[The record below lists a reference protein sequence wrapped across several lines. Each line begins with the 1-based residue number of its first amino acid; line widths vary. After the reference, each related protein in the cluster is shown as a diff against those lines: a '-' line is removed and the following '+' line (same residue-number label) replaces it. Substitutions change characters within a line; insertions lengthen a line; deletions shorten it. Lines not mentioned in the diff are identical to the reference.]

1 MKKNILWMLTGLAA
15 ILICGLTVTTLS
27 ACSSDDD
34 KNDKADATVEKEV
47 MYAVQISDDV
57 LKVANVEVNYV
68 DQTGAKK
75 KEALSSAQWT
85 KSQKLNNTSP
95 LAQGIWVKITPKTNV
110 ASGTYQLKV
119 TTGVACK
126 ATLANGNTIM
136 DFSGNDPQK
145 APVTAQTAE
154 EIADWCSKSPTGG
167 LLVDPSGYCKQQ
179 HVDFGGN
186 NDDMPENVAA
196 LCGLCE
202 LISWLWVFDDVPE
215 NICDKPCGR

>member
-1 MKKNILWMLTGLAA
+1 MKKNLLMMLAA

-34 KNDKADATVEKEV
+34 DKTDATVEKEI

-126 ATLANGNTIM
+126 ATLANGNSIM
-136 DFSGNDPQK
+136 DFSGNDPEA

-186 NDDMPENVAA
+186 FDDMPENVAA
-196 LCGLCE
+196 VCGLCE
-202 LISWLWVFDDVPE
+202 LFSWLWMFDDMPE
-215 NICDKPCGR
+215 DFCDKPCGR

>member
-1 MKKNILWMLTGLAA
+1 MKKNILWMLAA
-15 ILICGLTVTTLS
+15 ILICGLTVTTMS

-34 KNDKADATVEKEV
+34 KNDKADATVEKEI

-186 NDDMPENVAA
+186 LYEMPEDVAA
-196 LCGLCE
+196 VCGLCE
-202 LISWLWVFDDVPE
+202 LISWLWVFDDLPE
-215 NICDKPCGR
+215 DVCDKPCGR